1 MLTCDPPLSAG
12 DARFQPMKLVHVV
25 SSPLAVRVML
35 GGQLRFLRQSG
46 FDVTVVSSPGKDL
59 SEVAASDEVAWA
71 AVVID
76 REIAPWRDLAAL
88 GRLWRLMR
96 QLRPTITHVGTPKAG
111 LLGGL
116 AAWLAGVP
124 CRVYTLH
131 GLRLETVTGGQR
143 RLLILCERVA
153 CVLAHRVVCVSSSLR
168 LRAIDLG
175 LVDAGKAIVLASGS
189 ANGVDLSR
197 FSPTSERR
205 AAAAEKRR
213 KLGIPNSAPVLG
225 FVGRLTR
232 DKGIVELVEAYAEL
246 KTSFPTLRLLL
257 VGSFEKGDPLP
268 PSVRRAIEEDPQ
280 IVCTNFVEDTS
291 IHYHIMDVLALPSC
305 REGFPTVAL
314 EASAAEKPIVAA
326 AVTGTLD
333 AVVNGTTGI
342 LVRVGSWRA
351 LAKALAS
358 LLEDRTRAAAMGRAG
373 RKRVEKEFSSV
384 RVCSAL
390 LDCYRELLS
399 ARRTRTFPARGQRF
413 AQSPLKRMVDTAGS
427 LVMLSLLSP
436 VLVLVGLAVGFTLGQ
451 PVFFRQQRVGLAN
464 QPFTMVKF
472 RTMTLEHGA
481 AERLLADSE
490 RLTRL
495 GRLLRR
501 LSLDELP
508 QLWNVLKGDMS
519 LVGPRPLVT
528 DYMTRYTP
536 SQQRRHDVKP
546 GITGW
551 AQTHGRNNISW
562 ERKFELDVW
571 YVTHAS
577 LRLDLR
583 ILAATIRQAVRCVGT
598 RRQEN
603 MAAPEFLGRAE
614 STSE

>member
-1 MLTCDPPLSAG
+1 
-12 DARFQPMKLVHVV
+12 MKLVHVV

-35 GGQLRFLRQSG
+35 GGQLRFLRESG

-59 SEVAASDEVAWA
+59 REVAAADEVASA
-71 AVVID
+71 AIVID

-88 GRLWRLMR
+88 WRLWRLMR
-96 QLRPTITHVGTPKAG
+96 QVRPAISHVGTPKAG

-116 AAWLAGVP
+116 AAWLARVP

-131 GLRLETVTGGQR
+131 GLRLETVAGWKR

-153 CVLAHRVVCVSSSLR
+153 CMLAHRVVCVSSSLR
-168 LRAIDLG
+168 RQAIDLR
-175 LVDAGKAIVLASGS
+175 LVAAGKAIVLASGS

-197 FSPTSERR
+197 FPPTRERL
-205 AAAAEKRR
+205 AAAVEKRR
-213 KLGIPNSAPVLG
+213 ELGIPDSAPVLG

-232 DKGIVELVEAYAEL
+232 DKGIVELVEAYSEL
-246 KTSFPTLRLLL
+246 KASFPRLRLLL

-268 PSVRRAIEEDPQ
+268 PSVRRAIEEDPR
-280 IVCTNFVEDTS
+280 IVCTDFVDDTS
-291 IHYHIMDVLALPSC
+291 IHYHIMDVLALPSY

-314 EASAAEKPIVAA
+314 EASAAEKPVVAA

-333 AVVNGTTGI
+333 AVVTGMTGI
-342 LVRVGSWRA
+342 LVPVGSWRA
-351 LAKALAS
+351 LRKALAS
-358 LLEDRTRAAAMGRAG
+358 LLEERTRAAAMGRAG

-384 RVCSAL
+384 RVWSAL

-436 VLVLVGLAVGFTLGQ
+436 VLVLIGLAVGFTLGQ

-481 AERLLADSE
+481 DERLLPDSE

-495 GRLLRR
+495 GKLLRR

-536 SQQRRHDVKP
+536 SQKKRHDVKP

-551 AQTHGRNNISW
+551 AQVHGRNNISW
-562 ERKFELDVW
+562 ERKFELDAW
-571 YVTHAS
+571 YVSHAS

-583 ILAATIRQAVRCVGT
+583 ILAATIWQAVRCVGT
-598 RRQEN
+598 GRQGN
-603 MAAPEFLGRAE
+603 VTAAEFLGRAE